1 MGFLR
6 QIMSFKTTKILEN
19 CHTPV
24 EVIAKTAQ
32 KFGFLAEK
40 FLKFVENAGMSL
52 KNKNP
57 CPYDLI

>member
-6 QIMSFKTTKILEN
+6 QIMRFKTTIILEN
-19 CHTPV
+19 CHNTV
-24 EVIAKTAQ
+24 EVIAEKAQ
-32 KFGFLAEK
+32 KYGFLAEK

-52 KNKNP
+52 ENKNP